1 MAMILENFR
10 AFDIHHLNMLLMIGV
25 AILFGTFGARFFQ
38 RLHIPQIVGYIV
50 IGLVLGPM
58 LGVISQ
64 QTVETFEPF
73 NLFALG
79 IIGFLIGGELKKDIF
94 VKYGRQVFYV
104 LLFEGITAF
113 LAAAVLCTAVLLFV
127 FDWHIAVAAG
137 VVFGAI
143 CSATDPAATTA
154 VLWEYKT
161 RGPLTTMLTTIV
173 ALDDALAMMLY
184 IASVSIASVLTGQH
198 NEGGF
203 AAMAGHAVYEIA
215 GSLALGVLIGL
226 LLKWII
232 RQIDDNEKILVFT
245 IGCIILDIGLA
256 MTFNF
261 DVILSSM
268 AFGATLI
275 NIMPR
280 RSTASFELIHK
291 FSAPIYVLFF
301 VIIGAR
307 VNISA
312 VSWIVL
318 LTSAAY
324 IIGCVVGKAAGSHW
338 GARYSK
344 AAPAVRK
351 YLGFCLYQQGTIAI
365 ALLIMATT
373 RFEGQIRELMVTVII
388 IGVFLFQ
395 VVGPILVKIGVKR
408 AGEVGMNVTEE
419 DLIKLYKVKD
429 VMESNPA
436 TIKEGLPLD
445 EIINIFSTT
454 DGLYYPVINEQSQLK
469 GIISIS
475 SIKETFAQQNVTNWL
490 LACDI
495 AQPVLDK
502 TTGDTPLAEALERIQ
517 KYGLEFLPV
526 VSDENDKL
534 AGIVDIK
541 TVNRKIS
548 AEVLKKREIAD
559 NAATVCI

>member
-1 MAMILENFR
+1 MAIIFENFR
-10 AFDIHHLNMLLMIGV
+10 AFDIHHLNMLLVIGV
-25 AILFGTFGARFFQ
+25 AIFFGTFGARLFQ

-50 IGLVLGPM
+50 IGVLLGPI
-58 LGVISQ
+58 LGVMSQ
-64 QTVETFEPF
+64 QTIKTFEPF

-113 LAAAVLCTAVLLFV
+113 LTAATLCTAALLLV

-143 CSATDPAATTA
+143 CSATDPASTVS

-173 ALDDALAMMLY
+173 ALDDALAMILY
-184 IASVSIASVLTGQH
+184 IASVSVASVLMGQH
-198 NEGGF
+198 AEGGF
-203 AAMAGHAVYEIA
+203 AVMAVHAVYEIA
-215 GSLALGVLIGL
+215 GSLVLGVLIGL

-232 RQIDDNEKILVFT
+232 RQIDDKEKILVFS
-245 IGCIILDIGLA
+245 ISCIILDIGLA
-256 MTFNF
+256 MTFKF

-275 NIMPR
+275 NILPR
-280 RSTASFELIHK
+280 RSSASFEMIHK

-307 VNISA
+307 VNVSA

-318 LTSAAY
+318 LTAAAY
-324 IIGCVVGKAAGSHW
+324 IIGCVAGKALGSHW
-338 GARYSK
+338 GATYSK

-351 YLGFCLYQQGTIAI
+351 FLGFCLYQQGTIAI
-365 ALLIMATT
+365 ALLIMAST
-373 RFEGQIRELMVTVII
+373 RFEGQIRELMITVII

-395 VVGPILVKIGVKR
+395 IIGPIFVKIGVKK

-419 DLIKLYKVKD
+419 DLIMLYKVKD
-429 VMESNPA
+429 VMESKPA

-445 EIINIFSTT
+445 DIINIFSTT
-454 DGLYYPVINEQSQLK
+454 DGLYYPVIDEQSKLK

-475 SIKETFAQQNVTNWL
+475 SIKETFAHQNVTGWL

-502 TTGDTPLAEALERIQ
+502 TTEDAPLAEALERIQ
-517 KYGLEFLPV
+517 KYDLDFLPV
-526 VSDENDKL
+526 VSDENGKL
-534 AGIVDIK
+534 AGVLDAK

-548 AEVLKKREIAD
+548 AEIIRKREQAD
-559 NAATVCI
+559 QVAAVSI

>member
-1 MAMILENFR
+1 MAIIFENFR
-10 AFDIHHLNMLLMIGV
+10 AFDIHHLNMLLVIGV
-25 AILFGTFGARFFQ
+25 AIFFGTFGARLFQ

-50 IGLVLGPM
+50 IGVLLGPM
-58 LGVISQ
+58 LGVMSQ
-64 QTVETFEPF
+64 QTIKTFEPF

-113 LAAAVLCTAVLLFV
+113 LTAAILCTAALLLV

-143 CSATDPAATTA
+143 CSATDPASTVS

-173 ALDDALAMMLY
+173 ALDDALAMILY
-184 IASVSIASVLTGQH
+184 IASVSVASVLMGQH
-198 NEGGF
+198 AEGGF
-203 AAMAGHAVYEIA
+203 AVMAVHAVYEIA
-215 GSLALGVLIGL
+215 GSLVLGVLIGL

-232 RQIDDNEKILVFT
+232 RQIDDKEKILVFS
-245 IGCIILDIGLA
+245 ISCIILNIGFA
-256 MTFNF
+256 MAFKF

-275 NIMPR
+275 NILPR
-280 RSTASFELIHK
+280 RSSASFEMIHK

-307 VNISA
+307 VNVSA

-318 LTSAAY
+318 LTAAAY
-324 IIGCVVGKAAGSHW
+324 IIGCVAGKALGSHW
-338 GARYSK
+338 GATYSK

-351 YLGFCLYQQGTIAI
+351 FLGFCLYQQGTIAI
-365 ALLIMATT
+365 ALLIMAST
-373 RFEGQIRELMVTVII
+373 RFEGQIRELMITVII

-395 VVGPILVKIGVKR
+395 IIGPIFVKIGVKK

-419 DLIKLYKVKD
+419 DLIMLYKVKD
-429 VMESNPA
+429 VMESKPA

-445 EIINIFSTT
+445 DIINIFSTT
-454 DGLYYPVINEQSQLK
+454 DGLYYPVIDEQSKLK

-475 SIKETFAQQNVTNWL
+475 SIKETFAHQNVTGWL

-502 TTGDTPLAEALERIQ
+502 TTEDTPLAEALERIQ
-517 KYGLEFLPV
+517 KYDLDFLPV
-526 VSDENDKL
+526 VSDENGKL
-534 AGIVDIK
+534 AGVLDAK

-548 AEVLKKREIAD
+548 AEIIRKREQAD
-559 NAATVCI
+559 QVAAVSI